1 MKPLKTDHVEREGF
15 TRQELG
21 AVFATAGAPW
31 ATLFRIYAFTGLRR
45 GELLGL
51 KWSDVELDAG
61 RIHIRR
67 SFGRYGFGEPKSRA
81 GRRVVALAPSLVAEL
96 RRHKLASSPNDH
108 DLVFASQADTPISPD
123 NLYRAWARTL
133 RKAGLRHLPMHSLRH
148 TAVSLLIQAGA
159 NPKQLQKM
167 VGHGS
172 IQLTFDTYGH
182 LMPDSFDG
190 LTKALDAID
199 TERERAVNE

>member
-1 MKPLKTDHVEREGF
+1 M
-15 TRQELG
+15 TRLH
-21 AVFATAGAPW
+21 AGAPLI
-31 ATLFRIYAFTGLRR
+31 AAVL
-45 GELLGL
+45 
-51 KWSDVELDAG
+51 
-61 RIHIRR
+61 
-67 SFGRYGFGEPKSRA
+67 A
-81 GRRVVALAPSLVAEL
+81 GRRRVRLRRLAAARGIPDAACGRGGRRARVQPHVRRVPWPGWPRHEQGTTASLAPSLVAEL
-96 RRHKLASSPNDH
+96 RRHKLAAPPNEH
-108 DLVFASQADTPISPD
+108 DLVFASQAGTPIDPD

-148 TAVSLLIQAGA
+148 TAVSLLIEAGA

-182 LMPDSFDG
+182 LMPDSLDG

-199 TERERAVNE
+199 TEREHGRGRAVND